1 LCTTPVLVKA
11 KDGLTLDY
19 LANEARAIP
28 ALARWM
34 LTGGGPLSSN
44 AGEAAAFIR
53 STDYHFPQTV
63 NAPNDFTSGKNAPDI
78 EIIGAPLA
86 FIHHGEEKPLDNS
99 SIFSIA
105 PIGLRPQSHGTVTLK
120 SRDVFDARK

>member
-1 LCTTPVLVKA
+1 
-11 KDGLTLDY
+11 
-19 LANEARAIP
+19 
-28 ALARWM
+28 M

-63 NAPNDFTSGKNAPDI
+63 NAPNDFTSGENAPDI

-105 PIGLRPQSHGTVTLK
+105 QLVFAHRATAQSP
-120 SRDVFDARK
+120 SRVAMSLMRVSDFPATIA